1 MEKKTRR
8 HSKFKSWSVQ
18 GPRTS
23 VQQSDCEFTDD
34 QLLGFFNRFKYYMID
49 LNNWFEYENIQWN
62 PSLNHSYEFV
72 LYFNVSLKPFWN
84 FTTFLSF
91 CKSEPRS
98 MIRDIL
104 VKCLRS
110 RSYIFVI
117 SIVFT
122 SFGLYFR
129 IITHAQ

>member
-1 MEKKTRR
+1 
-8 HSKFKSWSVQ
+8 
-18 GPRTS
+18 
-23 VQQSDCEFTDD
+23 
-34 QLLGFFNRFKYYMID
+34 MID

-72 LYFNVSLKPFWN
+72 LYFNVSLKP
-84 FTTFLSF
+84 SF
-91 CKSEPRS
+91 CKSELRS